1 MHHSRGVRRSLV
13 SQLTLCRAV
22 TVTPASYGRAN
33 PFEINPGI
41 SALRRINAGCKA
53 RARTCIRNQCKN
65 GSAIGM
71 CNDNHHEINIPC
83 PDIANMAENI
93 KNHCYMQDTVCK
105 APRAC
110 DDTNI
115 RTHGQIFSAHKT
127 WNVIVGSCGMSSLPP
142 RRGCRRIVAD
152 TT

>member
-1 MHHSRGVRRSLV
+1 
-13 SQLTLCRAV
+13 
-22 TVTPASYGRAN
+22 
-33 PFEINPGI
+33 
-41 SALRRINAGCKA
+41 
-53 RARTCIRNQCKN
+53 
-65 GSAIGM
+65 M

-110 DDTNI
+110 DDTNS

-127 WNVIVGSCGMSSLPP
+127 WNVIVGSCGMSSSYSVGFRETLAKRDPGFFGNGERP
-142 RRGCRRIVAD
+142 VRA
-152 TT
+152 